1 MQALRA
7 RVENGHIVLNEPT
20 DLPDGTELYLIASND
35 QGDVVF
41 DANDGLS
48 DEQRASVHRQV
59 VASIQER
66 RAGAPTFDA
75 DEVMRDLR
83 SES

>member
-20 DLPDGTELYLIASND
+20 DLPDGTELYLIASDD

-48 DEQRASVHRQV
+48 ADQRASVHQQIV
-59 VASIQER
+59 TSIQER

-75 DEVMRDLR
+75 DEVMIALR
-83 SES
+83 SGS